1 MGQKSAEIEQTLVLV
16 KPDAMQRGLAGEVIS
31 RIERKGLRI
40 VAMRLLK
47 VDAEL
52 AERHYEAHTDKP
64 FFGSLVEFITSSPII
79 AMVVE
84 GRHAVEVVRQ
94 TMGQTDSSQA
104 APGTIRGDLAI
115 DLQNNLVHGSDSVE
129 SARREIALFFAQDDI
144 LHYRRSIDG
153 WLGAG

>member
-1 MGQKSAEIEQTLVLV
+1 MGQKSADIERTLILV

-40 VAMRLLK
+40 VAMRLLQ
-47 VDAEL
+47 VDSEL
-52 AERHYEAHTDKP
+52 AGRHYEAHTDKP

-129 SARREIALFFAQDDI
+129 SARREISLFFAQDDI
-144 LHYRRSIDG
+144 LDYRRCIDG

>member
-1 MGQKSAEIEQTLVLV
+1 MGQKSAEIEQTLILV

-40 VAMRLLK
+40 AAMRLLQ

-52 AERHYEAHTDKP
+52 AGRHYEAHTDKP

-94 TMGQTDSSQA
+94 TMGQTDSSKA

-129 SARREIALFFAQDDI
+129 SARREISLFFAQDDI
-144 LHYRRSIDG
+144 LDYRRSIDG

>member
-1 MGQKSAEIEQTLVLV
+1 MGQKSSDIQQTLILV

-40 VAMRLLK
+40 VAMRLLQ

-52 AERHYEAHTDKP
+52 AGRHYEAHTDKP

-84 GRHAVEVVRQ
+84 GRHAVDVVRQ

-129 SARREIALFFAQDDI
+129 SARREISLFFAQDDI
-144 LHYRRSIDG
+144 LNYRRSIDG

>member
-1 MGQKSAEIEQTLVLV
+1 MGPISSETEQTLVLV

-40 VAMRLLK
+40 VAMRLLQ

-52 AERHYEAHTDKP
+52 AGRHYEAHAEKP
-64 FFGSLVEFITSSPII
+64 FFKSLVEFITSSPIV

-94 TMGQTDSSQA
+94 TMGQTDPSKA
-104 APGTIRGDLAI
+104 APGTIRGDLAMDI
-115 DLQNNLVHGSDSVE
+115 QNNLVHGSDSAE
-129 SARREIALFFAQDDI
+129 SAAREISLFFSQDGI
-144 LHYRRSIDG
+144 LDYRRCIDG
-153 WLGAG
+153 WLGSG

>member
-1 MGQKSAEIEQTLVLV
+1 MGQKAADIEQTLILV

-40 VAMRLLK
+40 VAMRLLQ

-52 AERHYEAHTDKP
+52 AGRHYEAHTDKP

-79 AMVVE
+79 AMGVE

-94 TMGQTDSSQA
+94 TMGQTDSSKA

-129 SARREIALFFAQDDI
+129 SARREISLFFAQDDI
-144 LHYRRSIDG
+144 LDYRRSIDG

>member
-1 MGQKSAEIEQTLVLV
+1 MAPKSTELEQTLVLV

-31 RIERKGLRI
+31 RLERKGLRI
-40 VAMRLLK
+40 VAMRLLQ

-52 AERHYEAHTDKP
+52 AGRHYEAHTDKP
-64 FFGSLVEFITSSPII
+64 FFGSLLEFITSSPII

-94 TMGQTDSSQA
+94 TMGQTDSSKA
-104 APGTIRGDLAI
+104 APGTIRGDLAM
-115 DLQNNLVHGSDSVE
+115 DLQNNLVHGSDSAE
-129 SARREIALFFAQDDI
+129 SAAREISLFFSKDDI
-144 LHYRRSIDG
+144 LDYRRCIDG

>member
-1 MGQKSAEIEQTLVLV
+1 MGQKSAEIEQTLILV

-40 VAMRLLK
+40 VAMRLLQ

-52 AERHYEAHTDKP
+52 AGRHYEAHTDKP

-84 GRHAVEVVRQ
+84 GRHSVEVVRQ
-94 TMGQTDSSQA
+94 TMGQTDSSKA

-129 SARREIALFFAQDDI
+129 SARREISLFFAQDDI
-144 LHYRRSIDG
+144 LDYRRSIDG

>member
-1 MGQKSAEIEQTLVLV
+1 MGQKSADIERTLILV

-40 VAMRLLK
+40 VAMRLLQ

-52 AERHYEAHTDKP
+52 AGRHYEAHTDKP

-129 SARREIALFFAQDDI
+129 SARREISLFFAQDDI
-144 LHYRRSIDG
+144 LDYRRSIDG

>member
-1 MGQKSAEIEQTLVLV
+1 MGQKAADIEQTLILV

-40 VAMRLLK
+40 VAMRLLQ

-52 AERHYEAHTDKP
+52 AGRHYEAHTDKP
-64 FFGSLVEFITSSPII
+64 FFGSLLEFITSSPII

-129 SARREIALFFAQDDI
+129 SARREISLFFAQDDI
-144 LHYRRSIDG
+144 LDYRRSIDG

>member
-1 MGQKSAEIEQTLVLV
+1 MGQKSADIERTLILV

-40 VAMRLLK
+40 VAMRLLQ

-52 AERHYEAHTDKP
+52 AGRHYEAHTDKP

-129 SARREIALFFAQDDI
+129 SARREISLFFAQDAI
-144 LHYRRSIDG
+144 LDYRRSIDG